1 MKGIREMKGSFL
13 VENVVLH
20 HLSQFRVANTAW
32 CHTHALMLFKVW
44 THKAH
49 LKCTCMLLIA
59 RIVSDVVHQQ
69 KKIVMQVVILGV
81 KYFETNLFILQ
92 INKSILTSN

>member
-13 VENVVLH
+13 VENIVLH

-49 LKCTCMLLIA
+49 LKIINFKTQPVQMQMYVKFICDFEPFKNNA
-59 RIVSDVVHQQ
+59 RMKWH
-69 KKIVMQVVILGV
+69 
-81 KYFETNLFILQ
+81 
-92 INKSILTSN
+92 